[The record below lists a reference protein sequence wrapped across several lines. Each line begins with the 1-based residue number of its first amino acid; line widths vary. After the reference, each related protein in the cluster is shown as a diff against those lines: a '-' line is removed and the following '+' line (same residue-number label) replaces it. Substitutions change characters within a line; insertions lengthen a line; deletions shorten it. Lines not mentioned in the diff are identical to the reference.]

1 MWTRRPANPHPN
13 KESPMALSAVS
24 NGVDGLPPQT
34 KSLYE
39 QYLGIAEQFNELSNM
54 GDSRELN
61 QGEIIEP
68 SVIPIIPMQRNAYSE
83 RVEKIDAILQAIKQ

>member
-1 MWTRRPANPHPN
+1 MWSYKSTDPHPN
-13 KESPMALSAVS
+13 KESPMTLNAV
-24 NGVDGLPPQT
+24 GVDGLPPQT

-54 GDSRELN
+54 GDAREMN
-61 QGEIIEP
+61 QGKIVGA
-68 SVIPIIPMQRNAYSE
+68 SVIPLAPTQRNAYSE